1 MPVYRAAPA
10 NASLTCVSPGCWCH
24 DRTPR
29 YPSDLTDAQWAVLE
43 PRARQV
49 MRELTVAVGR
59 PMVHDL
65 RAMCDAVGYVVKNGV
80 EWRAL
85 PVDFPPWE
93 AVYAFWERWNGR
105 GLPQELIRRLRE
117 LLRQHQGRAVQP
129 SACIA
134 DSQIVKSHDTVRKAT
149 RGYHG
154 GKKITGRGRHLAVD
168 AEGWLLALVVTAA
181 SVSDKAGA
189 KLLLI
194 RLFNAFSTLQIM
206 WADSGYDG
214 TPLARYARAVAGITV
229 EVVQRIAPHSFQV
242 LRRRWVIERTFGW
255 LMRYRRLVRD
265 YERTTANSE
274 AMIYWATVIIMTRRL
289 ARYETGTPAEPRW
302 GGERPRPG
310 QPSQA
315 AQAA

>member
-1 MPVYRAAPA
+1 MPVYPPAAR
-10 NASLTCVSPGCWCH
+10 NASPSCASPGCWCR
-24 DRTPR
+24 DRVPR
-29 YPSDLTDAQWAVLE
+29 YPSDLTGEQWAVLE

-49 MRELTVAVGR
+49 MTDLTVAVGR
-59 PMVHDL
+59 PMTHDL
-65 RAMCDAVGYVVKNGV
+65 RAMCDAVAYVVKNGI

-93 AVYAFWERWNGR
+93 AAYAFYERWNHR

-117 LLRQHQGRAVQP
+117 LLRQHQGRAAEP

-134 DSQIVKSHDTVRKAT
+134 DSQIVKAHDTVPKT
-149 RGYHG
+149 SSGYHG
-154 GKKITGRGRHLAVD
+154 GKKITGRGRHLVVD
-168 AEGWLLALVVTAA
+168 CEGWLLALVVTAA

-189 KLLLI
+189 KLLI
-194 RLFNAFSTLQIM
+194 IKLFDAFSTLKIM

-214 TPLARYARAVAGITV
+214 APLARYAKAAAAITV
-229 EVVQRIAPHSFQV
+229 EVVKRTAPHSFQV

-274 AMIYWATVIIMTRRL
+274 AMIYWATVIIMTRQL
-289 ARYETGTPAEPRW
+289 ARYETGTPPEPRW
-302 GGERPRPG
+302 GGQRPRPA
-310 QPSQA
+310 QPEQSLQA
-315 AQAA
+315 T

>member
-1 MPVYRAAPA
+1 
-10 NASLTCVSPGCWCH
+10 
-24 DRTPR
+24 
-29 YPSDLTDAQWAVLE
+29 
-43 PRARQV
+43 

-65 RAMCDAVGYVVKNGV
+65 RAMCDAVSYVVKNGV

-105 GLPQELIRRLRE
+105 GLPLELIRRLRE
-117 LLRQHQGRAVQP
+117 LLRAHQGRKPQP

-134 DSQIVKSHDTVRKAT
+134 DSQIVKAHDTVSKKT
-149 RGYHG
+149 SGYHG

-189 KLLLI
+189 KVLLI
-194 RLFNAFSTLQIM
+194 KLFNAFSTLKIM

-214 TPLARYARAVAGITV
+214 APLARYARAAAGITV
-229 EVVQRIAPHSFQV
+229 EVVKRTAPHSFQV

-274 AMIYWATVIIMTRRL
+274 AMVYWATVIIMTRRL
-289 ARYETGTPAEPRW
+289 ARYENGQPPARRW
-302 GGERPRPG
+302 GGDRKPPDPPE
-310 QPSQA
+310 QA
-315 AQAA
+315 AAA

>member
-1 MPVYRAAPA
+1 MPVYLPAAG
-10 NASLTCVSPGCWCH
+10 NASCASPGCWCR
-24 DRTPR
+24 DRRPC
-29 YPSDLTDAQWAVLE
+29 YPSDLTDEQWTVLE

-49 MRELTVAVGR
+49 MADLTIAVGR

-65 RAMCDAVGYVVKNGV
+65 RAMCDAVNYVVKNGI

-93 AVYAFWERWNGR
+93 AAYAFWERWNNR

-117 LLRQHQGRAVQP
+117 LLRQHQGRAAQP
-129 SACIA
+129 SACIV
-134 DSQIVKSHDTVRKAT
+134 DSQIVKAHDTVSRKT
-149 RGYHG
+149 SGYHG

-189 KLLLI
+189 KVLLI
-194 RLFNAFSTLQIM
+194 KLFNLFSTLQVM

-214 TPLARYARAVAGITV
+214 APLARYAKAAAAITV
-229 EVVQRIAPHSFQV
+229 EVVRRTAPHSFQV

-265 YERTTANSE
+265 YERRTDHAE

-289 ARYETGTPAEPRW
+289 ARYETGQPPGQRW
-302 GGERPRPG
+302 GGERKRPG
-310 QPSQA
+310 QPELEQA
-315 AQAA
+315 NQGA

>member
-1 MPVYRAAPA
+1 MPVYRAAPG
-10 NASLTCVSPGCWCH
+10 NASLSCVSPGCWCH
-24 DRTPR
+24 DRVPR
-29 YPSDLTDAQWAVLE
+29 YPSDLTDEQWVVLE

-117 LLRQHQGRAVQP
+117 LLRQHQGRAAEP

-134 DSQIVKSHDTVRKAT
+134 DSQIVKAHDTVRKAT

-194 RLFNAFSTLQIM
+194 KLFNAFSTLKIM

-214 TPLARYARAVAGITV
+214 APLARYARAVAGITV
-229 EVVQRIAPHSFQV
+229 EVVQRTAPHSFQV
-242 LRRRWVIERTFGW
+242 LRRRWAVV
-255 LMRYRRLVRD
+255 M
-265 YERTTANSE
+265 
-274 AMIYWATVIIMTRRL
+274 
-289 ARYETGTPAEPRW
+289 
-302 GGERPRPG
+302 
-310 QPSQA
+310 
-315 AQAA
+315 